1 MTNELDLV
9 STHLI
14 FGKNLRQLCRRVGTI
29 AEVADS
35 LEINRVQMNR
45 ILNGESFP
53 KPGMLKRICEYFNTD
68 ARILL
73 QPLDELEEGSFR
85 SHDADISS
93 VWNYT
98 MFGRDYFV
106 PENMLQ
112 DILPDG
118 LHLMYRPSFLIGTQI
133 WIGMVRVFG
142 QNGVRMLRGLDP
154 VAPGMRRSDLT
165 PISVREYRGM
175 MLQTNEA
182 LSFVYATRVPSSVM
196 GVDNFSTRTW
206 TTRGF
211 FQGRCMIMSSA
222 NPIGKNVVPC
232 ILQPL
237 EQSTSDILGA
247 ARKTGFCPI
256 AEIPPKYQTYL
267 ASDGL

>member
-1 MTNELDLV
+1 
-9 STHLI
+9 
-14 FGKNLRQLCRRVGTI
+14 
-29 AEVADS
+29 
-35 LEINRVQMNR
+35 MNR

-73 QPLDELEEGSFR
+73 QPLDELEQGSFR

-98 MFGRDYFV
+98 MFGWDYFV

-118 LHLMYRPSFLIGTQI
+118 LHLMYRPSFLMGTQI

-182 LSFVYATRVPSSVM
+182 LSFVYAARVPSGVM

-222 NPIGKNVVPC
+222 NPIGKKPRSLHFAAAGTIYVGCSERGAQDWVLSDCGDSSKIPNLSCIRRVVIGRRLSAPNRF
-232 ILQPL
+232 
-237 EQSTSDILGA
+237 QSTKYFGQSLINGIGDIVDVVG
-247 ARKTGFCPI
+247 C
-256 AEIPPKYQTYL
+256 
-267 ASDGL
+267 

>member
-1 MTNELDLV
+1 
-9 STHLI
+9 
-14 FGKNLRQLCRRVGTI
+14 
-29 AEVADS
+29 
-35 LEINRVQMNR
+35 
-45 ILNGESFP
+45 
-53 KPGMLKRICEYFNTD
+53 
-68 ARILL
+68 
-73 QPLDELEEGSFR
+73 
-85 SHDADISS
+85 
-93 VWNYT
+93 
-98 MFGRDYFV
+98 
-106 PENMLQ
+106 
-112 DILPDG
+112 
-118 LHLMYRPSFLIGTQI
+118 
-133 WIGMVRVFG
+133 
-142 QNGVRMLRGLDP
+142 LDP

-237 EQSTSDILGA
+237 EQSTSDILSA

-267 ASDGL
+267 TSDGL

>member
-1 MTNELDLV
+1 MTNEVDFV

-53 KPGMLKRICEYFNTD
+53 KPGMLKRICEYFNVD

-73 QPLDELEEGSFR
+73 QPLDELETGAFQP
-85 SHDADISS
+85 HDADISD

-98 MFGRDYFV
+98 LFGRDYFV

-118 LHLMYRPSFLIGTQI
+118 LHLMYRPSFLIDTQI
-133 WIGMVRVFG
+133 WIGMVRVFVR
-142 QNGVRMLRGLDP
+142 NGARMVREVDP
-154 VAPGMRRSDLT
+154 VAPGMKRSDLT
-165 PISVREYRGM
+165 PISAREYRGV

-182 LSFVYATRVPSSVM
+182 LSIVYATRVPNSVL

-237 EQSTSDILGA
+237 EQSTSDILSA

-256 AEIPPKYQTYL
+256 AEIPQKYQNYL